1 MIENSP
7 DFCPGNFLRGG
18 NSQGSR
24 RRREAA
30 VVGERR
36 GKEMER
42 RFRRRGNRS
51 EMDFDPTTG
60 PPMAQEKAIAEA
72 KAMNEQ

>member
-1 MIENSP
+1 
-7 DFCPGNFLRGG
+7 
-18 NSQGSR
+18 
-24 RRREAA
+24 
-30 VVGERR
+30 
-36 GKEMER
+36 MER